1 MEQCEYEK
9 PLWASVS
16 GSASHFTSFCHQEP
30 HQLSLWRSDNWP
42 FVVQAEGRRQESSW
56 NEPRINSIANIY
68 SLYQGRRAY
77 QSLIQIN
84 KRAIFLLPFSL
95 TFLFL
100 KREREKKKR
109 VNCNTGE
116 TLGNVT
122 VPSIKETKRMRVNH
136 RIIESSSC
144 KPSHQTDRAAA

>member
-16 GSASHFTSFCHQEP
+16 GSSSHFTSFCHQEP
-30 HQLSLWRSDNWP
+30 HQLSLWRSENWP
-42 FVVQAEGRRQESSW
+42 FVVQAEGRRQESLW
-56 NEPRINSIANIY
+56 KEPRINSIAHIY

-77 QSLIQIN
+77 QSFIQIN
-84 KRAIFLLPFSL
+84 KGQYFYFHSPNIPVS
-95 TFLFL
+95 
-100 KREREKKKR
+100 KERERKKR

-136 RIIESSSC
+136 RIIECSSC
-144 KPSHQTDRAAA
+144 KPSHQTNRAAVL